1 LPLSPAILIQFS
13 AIPPPGVLKI
23 HFMTNETQLT
33 APASPIR
40 LLVADDHS
48 VVRRGIRQILEEY
61 PDLRIA
67 GEASNGAEVIDLVRG
82 ASCDALILDLNMP
95 GPSGL
100 EILRMVKSL
109 SPQLPILVLSMHAQE
124 QYAARLFK
132 AGASGYL
139 QKESAPEELVSAIRK
154 ICTGGRYF
162 QPGQAEDLIEQMD
175 RPLDQAPHESLS
187 NREFEV
193 LRRIASGKTV
203 SQVADALSLSVKT
216 ISTYRTRLL
225 DKMRMKTNAELT
237 HYAIKNRLVE

>member
-1 LPLSPAILIQFS
+1 
-13 AIPPPGVLKI
+13 
-23 HFMTNETQLT
+23 MTNETELT
-33 APASPIR
+33 ASRSPIR

-48 VVRRGIRQILEEY
+48 VVRRGIRQIVEEY
-61 PDLRIA
+61 PDLRISS
-67 GEASNGAEVIDLVRG
+67 EASNGTEVIELVQG
-82 ASCDALILDLNMP
+82 GNCDALILDLNMP

-100 EILRMVKSL
+100 EILRMVKSV
-109 SPQLPILVLSMHAQE
+109 SPDLPILVLSMHAQE

-154 ICTGGRYF
+154 ICTGDRYF
-162 QPGQAEDLIEQMD
+162 RPGQAEDLIRQMD
-175 RPLDQAPHESLS
+175 QPVDQALHECLS
-187 NREFEV
+187 NREFDV

-203 SQVADALSLSVKT
+203 SQIADTLSLSVKT
-216 ISTYRTRLL
+216 VSTYRTRLL

>member
-1 LPLSPAILIQFS
+1 
-13 AIPPPGVLKI
+13 
-23 HFMTNETQLT
+23 MTNETELN
-33 APASPIR
+33 PASAPIR

-48 VVRRGIRQILEEY
+48 VVRRGIRQIVEEY

-67 GEASNGAEVIDLVRG
+67 SEASNGAEVIELVRG
-82 ASCDALILDLNMP
+82 GSCDALILDLNMP

-100 EILRMVKSL
+100 EILRMVKSV

-124 QYAARLFK
+124 QYASRLFK

-139 QKESAPEELVSAIRK
+139 QKESAPEELVCAIRK
-154 ICTGGRYF
+154 ICTGERYF
-162 QPGQAEDLIEQMD
+162 RAGQAEELIQQMD
-175 RPLDQAPHESLS
+175 QPLDQAPHESLS

-203 SQVADALSLSVKT
+203 SQIAEALQLSVKT
-216 ISTYRTRLL
+216 VSTYRTRLL

>member
-1 LPLSPAILIQFS
+1 
-13 AIPPPGVLKI
+13 
-23 HFMTNETQLT
+23 MTNETQPI
-33 APASPIR
+33 APAPAAPIR

-48 VVRRGIRQILEEY
+48 VVRRGIRQIVEEY
-61 PDLRIA
+61 PDLQISS
-67 GEASNGAEVIDLVRG
+67 EASNGSEVIELVRNG
-82 ASCDALILDLNMP
+82 SCDALILDLNMP

-100 EILRMVKSL
+100 EILRMVKSV

-139 QKESAPEELVSAIRK
+139 QKESAPEELICAIRK
-154 ICTGGRYF
+154 VCTGERYF
-162 QPGQAEDLIEQMD
+162 RPGQAEDLIRQMD

-187 NREFEV
+187 NREFDV

-203 SQVADALSLSVKT
+203 SQIAETLNLSVKT
-216 ISTYRTRLL
+216 VSTYRTRLL